1 MTAVTQDLDADG
13 ILTLTIDLPKRSMN
27 VINAEFG
34 EGFEPAC
41 KRAIEDDAVK
51 GIVITS
57 AKDSFVAGAD
67 IDMIFPI
74 TDAKQAEQAAKGLA
88 EGLRALETCGKPVA
102 AAMNGTAL
110 GGGLEIC
117 LACHYRVAIDNPRAK
132 IGLPEVKL
140 GLLPGAG
147 GTQRLPRMIGIQ
159 PALPLILEGKEL
171 DPAKAKSMGIVDDL
185 SSDRDDMMAKAK
197 AWVKATPKAA
207 QPWDQK
213 GFKYPG
219 GDAKNPKMVQMLAIA
234 PSMLRDKTKG
244 NYPAPENI
252 LSCVVEGSL
261 VDFDSAMTVEARYF
275 ANCVVSQVSKN
286 MIGTLWYQ
294 LNAIKRGAS
303 RPDGFEPYKTKKVG
317 ILGAGMMGA
326 GIAYVSAKAGIDVV
340 LKDVSQEAADK
351 GKAYSESLQDKAIKR
366 GRSTPEKK
374 AELLGRITATDSY
387 DGMADCDLIIE
398 AVFEDRGL
406 KAKVTQDTEAVL
418 PETATFAS
426 NTSTLPITGLAEASK
441 RPEQFIGLHFFSPA
455 DKMPLVE
462 IIKGEQT
469 NPETLA
475 KAFDYVLQI
484 RKTPIVVNDSRGFY
498 TSRVFATYVNEGMAM
513 LAEGVPPMVI
523 ERAGLQAG
531 MPVGPLAL
539 HDEVSLSLSWHIME
553 QTRKDFEAEG
563 KEFPKSPGYDVV
575 DKMVNTLERPGK
587 KAGKGFYDY
596 PDGGKKAIWS
606 GLAEHFP
613 RNDDWDFDTLVE
625 RFGTIQANE
634 TARCM
639 EEDVVETVA
648 DANIGS
654 IFGWGF
660 APHEGGTL
668 QYINAR
674 GLQAFV
680 DQCKAFAK
688 DYGPRFAPAELLV
701 KMAADGKQF
710 EA

>member
-13 ILTLTIDLPKRSMN
+13 ILTLTIDLPNRSMN

-185 SSDRDDMMAKAK
+185 ASDRDDMMAKAK

-596 PDGGKKAIWS
+596 PDGGKKAIWP

-688 DYGPRFAPAELLV
+688 DYGPRFEPAELLV

>member
-13 ILTLTIDLPKRSMN
+13 ILTLTIDLPNRSMN

-74 TDAKQAEQAAKGLA
+74 TDAKQAEQAANGLA

-185 SSDRDDMMAKAK
+185 ASDRDDMMAKAK

-275 ANCVVSQVSKN
+275 ANCVVSQASKN

-596 PDGGKKAIWS
+596 PDGGKKAIWT

-613 RNDDWDFDTLVE
+613 NNDDWDFDTLAE

-688 DYGPRFAPAELLV
+688 DYGPRFEPAELLV

>member
-1 MTAVTQDLDADG
+1 MDADG

-34 EGFEPAC
+34 ADFEPAC

-51 GIVITS
+51 GIIITS

-74 TDAKQAEQAAKGLA
+74 TDAEQAMNAAKDLA
-88 EGLRALETCGKPVA
+88 QGLRALETCGKPVA

-117 LACHYRVAIDNPRAK
+117 LACHYRVAIDDSLSGGKAK

-159 PALPLILEGKEL
+159 AALPLILEGKEL
-171 DPAKAKSMGIVDDL
+171 NPAKAKAAGIVDDL
-185 SSDRDDMMAKAK
+185 ASDRDDMMAKAR
-197 AWVKATPKAA
+197 AWVKATPKAQ

-219 GDAKNPKMVQMLAIA
+219 GDAKSPKMAQVLAIA

-286 MIGTLWYQ
+286 MIGTLWFQ

-303 RPDGFEPYKTKKVG
+303 RPDGFDQYTTKKVG

-326 GIAYVSAKAGIDVV
+326 GIAYVSAKAGIEVV
-340 LKDVSQEAADK
+340 LKDVSQDAADK
-351 GKAYSESLQDKAIKR
+351 GKAYSEMLEDKAIKR

-374 AELLGRITATDSY
+374 AALLDRIDATDSY

-398 AVFEDRGL
+398 AVFEDRDL
-406 KAKVTQDTEAVL
+406 KATVTRDTEAVL

-426 NTSTLPITGLAEASK
+426 NTSTLPISGLAQASK

-462 IIKGEQT
+462 IIKGEKT
-469 NPETLA
+469 NAETLA

-513 LAEGVPPMVI
+513 IAEGVPPAVI

-563 KEFPKSPGYDVV
+563 KDFPKSPGYDVV
-575 DKMVNTLERPGK
+575 DTMVNTLERVGK

-596 PDGGKKAIWS
+596 PEKGQKHLWP
-606 GLAEHFP
+606 GLKEHFP
-613 RNDDWDFDTLVE
+613 PKDSWDFDTLVE

-639 EEDVVETVA
+639 EEGVVESVA

-674 GLQAFV
+674 GVQAFV
-680 DQCKAFAK
+680 DQCRAYAK
-688 DYGPRFAPAELLV
+688 DFGPRFEPAELLV
-701 KMAADGKQF
+701 KMAADGKHF

>member
-13 ILTLTIDLPKRSMN
+13 ILTLTIDLPNRSMN

-34 EGFEPAC
+34 ADFEPAC
-41 KRAIEDDAVK
+41 KRAIEDDDVK
-51 GIVITS
+51 GVVITS

-74 TDAKQAEQAAKGLA
+74 TDAAEAEQAAKGLA

-117 LACHYRVAIDNPRAK
+117 LACHYRVAIDNPKAK

-159 PALPLILEGKEL
+159 ASLPLILEGKEL
-171 DPAKAKSMGIVDDL
+171 NPAKAKAAGIVDDL
-185 SSDRDDMMAKAK
+185 ASDRDDRMAKAK
-197 AWVKATPKAA
+197 AWVKATPKAS

-219 GDAKNPKMVQMLAIA
+219 GDAKSPKMAQVLAIA

-286 MIGTLWYQ
+286 MIGTLWFQ

-340 LKDVSQEAADK
+340 LKDVSQAAADK
-351 GKAYSESLQDKAIKR
+351 GKAYSEMLQDKAIKR

-374 AELLGRITATDSY
+374 AELLGRIDATDSY

-398 AVFEDRGL
+398 AVFEDRDL

-426 NTSTLPITGLAEASK
+426 NTSTLPISGLAQASK

-462 IIKGEQT
+462 IIKGEKT

-563 KEFPKSPGYDVV
+563 KDFPKSPGYDVV
-575 DKMVNTLERPGK
+575 DKMVNELDRVGK
-587 KAGKGFYDY
+587 KSGKGFYDY
-596 PDGGKKAIWS
+596 PDGGKKAVWPE
-606 GLAEHFP
+606 LTQHFP
-613 RNDDWDFDTLVE
+613 SKDSYDFDTLVE
-625 RFGTIQANE
+625 RFGTIQALE

-639 EEDVVETVA
+639 EEGVVESVA

-674 GLQAFV
+674 GVDAFV
-680 DQCKAFAK
+680 EQCQAFAK
-688 DYGPRFAPAELLV
+688 DCGPRFEPAELLV
-701 KMAADGKQF
+701 KMAADGKTF
-710 EA
+710 EV

>member
-13 ILTLTIDLPKRSMN
+13 ILTITIDLPNRSMN

-34 EGFEPAC
+34 ADFEPAC
-41 KRAIEDDAVK
+41 KRAIEDDEVK
-51 GIVITS
+51 GIIITS

-74 TDAKQAEQAAKGLA
+74 TDPAEAEHAARGLA
-88 EGLRALETCGKPVA
+88 QGLRALETCGKPVA

-159 PALPLILEGKEL
+159 AALPLILEGKEL
-171 DPAKAKSMGIVDDL
+171 TPAKAKAAGIVDDL
-185 SSDRDDMMAKAK
+185 ASDRDDMMAKAR
-197 AWVKATPKAA
+197 AWVQATPKAQ
-207 QPWDQK
+207 QPWDKK

-219 GDAKNPKMVQMLAIA
+219 GDAKSPKMAQVLAIA

-252 LSCVVEGSL
+252 LSSVVEGSL

-303 RPDGFEPYKTKKVG
+303 RPDGFEPYKTRKVG

-340 LKDVSQEAADK
+340 LKDVSIEAAEK
-351 GKAYSESLQDKAIKR
+351 GKAYSEMLQDKAIKR

-374 AELLGRITATDSY
+374 AELLGRITPTDSY

-398 AVFEDRGL
+398 AVFEDRAL

-418 PETATFAS
+418 PESATFAS
-426 NTSTLPITGLAEASK
+426 NTSTLPITGLAQASK

-469 NPETLA
+469 SPETLA

-513 LAEGVPPMVI
+513 IAEGVPPAVI

-563 KEFPKSPGYDVV
+563 KEFVKSPGYDVV
-575 DKMVNTLERPGK
+575 DKMVNELDRVGK
-587 KAGKGFYDY
+587 KAGKGFYEY
-596 PDGGKKAIWS
+596 PDKGPKRLWP
-606 GLAEHFP
+606 GLKEHFP
-613 RNDDWDFDTLVE
+613 PSDSWHFDSLVE

-639 EEDVVETVA
+639 EEGVVETVA

-674 GLQAFV
+674 GVQRFV

-688 DYGPRFAPAELLV
+688 DHGPRFEPAQLLV
-701 KMAADGKQF
+701 QMAADGKSF

>member
-13 ILTLTIDLPKRSMN
+13 ILTLTIDLPNRSMN

-159 PALPLILEGKEL
+159 ASLPLILEGKEL

-185 SSDRDDMMAKAK
+185 ASDRDDMMAKAK

-219 GDAKNPKMVQMLAIA
+219 GDAKNPKMGQVLAIA

-340 LKDVSQEAADK
+340 LKDVSQQAADK

-688 DYGPRFAPAELLV
+688 DYGPRFEPAELLV